1 MGTYLQDLKRD
12 NPAKYA
18 DHCKAGGNHGTAL
31 RNMIKALE
39 MLPALNTPDDCERLA
54 AAKRLQRNQY

>member
-18 DHCKAGGNHGTAL
+18 DHCLALGNTGVPL
-31 RNMIKALE
+31 RNMIKALS
-39 MLPALNTPDDCERLA
+39 MQSWRNTPEENERLA
-54 AAKRLQRNQY
+54 AAKRLVRNRY